1 MKYRGKQ
8 FLYQAVNILQFIFAL
23 KSKVFSH
30 SLGTD
35 LLLQPTSSDLE
46 ESAEFAFSF
55 FFFLTPRVRI
65 TMSDYLSLRL
75 ETSSV
80 ILVRVTI
87 YTNTNVL

>member
-1 MKYRGKQ
+1 MKYRGKP

-23 KSKVFSH
+23 KSKVFSQ

-46 ESAEFAFSF
+46 ESAEFAFS
-55 FFFLTPRVRI
+55 FLTPRVRI

-80 ILVRVTI
+80 ILVS
-87 YTNTNVL
+87 YNLYQY

>member
-1 MKYRGKQ
+1 MKYRGKP

-30 SLGTD
+30 SMGTD
-35 LLLQPTSSDLE
+35 SLLQPTSSDLE

-55 FFFLTPRVRI
+55 LFLTPIVRI
-65 TMSDYLSLRL
+65 TMSDYLRLRL

-80 ILVRVTI
+80 ILDGVAI

>member
-1 MKYRGKQ
+1 MKYRGKP

-35 LLLQPTSSDLE
+35 SRLQPTSSDLE

-55 FFFLTPRVRI
+55 FDTQSKNNNVR
-65 TMSDYLSLRL
+65 LPQLRL

>member
-1 MKYRGKQ
+1 MKYRGKP

-23 KSKVFSH
+23 KSKVFLH

-35 LLLQPTSSDLE
+35 SVLQPTSSDLE
-46 ESAEFAFSF
+46 ESAEFAFS
-55 FFFLTPRVRI
+55 FFLTPRVRI